1 MPCAPECARFLSPSS
16 SLPLPEIRIHV
27 DPDVLLVSHLLDE
40 VRETCTRAR
49 WLAEGLVVHDGP
61 AAEVMEAYQ
70 A

>member
-1 MPCAPECARFLSPSS
+1 
-16 SLPLPEIRIHV
+16 LPEIRIHV